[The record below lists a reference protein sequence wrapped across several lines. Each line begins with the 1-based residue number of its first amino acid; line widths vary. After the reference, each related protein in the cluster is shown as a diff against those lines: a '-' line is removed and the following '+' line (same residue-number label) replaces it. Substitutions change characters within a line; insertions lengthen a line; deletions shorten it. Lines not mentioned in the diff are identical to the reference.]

1 MSNCNSKY
9 MYFIN
14 NKNRKLNIDNDDYVN
29 IFLKI
34 INDARQRYKTRTQPQ
49 QTTINSQRVY
59 PESILKNK
67 NRNTNS
73 KPYEYFARRINY
85 ILKNPKLIHRRKK
98 GRIMGNLKGRIRM
111 KIREINLRKYGY
123 YSRSFSSLIS
133 RL

>member
-1 MSNCNSKY
+1 MSNCHSKY

-14 NKNRKLNIDNDDYVN
+14 NIDNEDYLNV
-29 IFLKI
+29 FLKI
-34 INDARQRYKTRTQPQ
+34 INNARLKYKTRTQQRTQ
-49 QTTINSQRVY
+49 QTTLNTQRVY
-59 PESILKNK
+59 PETILKNK

-85 ILKNPKLIHRRKK
+85 ILENPKLIHRRNEGKT
-98 GRIMGNLKGRIRM
+98 INNLRSRIRM